1 MCIRDSDSIEFSKRF
16 AHARERGAEMIA
28 ESLVEMIEE
37 PPRMIPGDQPRI
49 DPGWVQLQ
57 KVKADVTLKLLSK
70 WSSRYSDKVQADVQG
85 DIKLVINTGVPE

>member
-1 MCIRDSDSIEFSKRF
+1 
-16 AHARERGAEMIA
+16 
-28 ESLVEMIEE
+28 
-37 PPRMIPGDQPRI
+37 MIPGDQPRI